1 MADAKQTKG
10 LTARQARFVSEYM
23 IDLNATQAA
32 IRAGYSAKTAKQIGQ
47 ENLTKPDVAAAIAE
61 RQGKVAKK
69 LDFTLEGQL
78 AKLEEVRKAALEDG
92 QYGATVSAVQ
102 AQNKMLGLDA
112 PTKLD
117 VNATVKTDEATD
129 AEKARMIVAALAK
142 ASNEADARQL
152 H

>member
-10 LTARQARFVSEYM
+10 LTPRQARFVSEYV

-32 IRAGYSAKTAKQIGQ
+32 IRAGYSAKTAEVQGCRLLRNVQVRAAVSVKQDRV
-47 ENLTKPDVAAAIAE
+47 T
-61 RQGKVAKK
+61 KK

-78 AKLEEVRKAALEDG
+78 AKLEEVRKAALEGG